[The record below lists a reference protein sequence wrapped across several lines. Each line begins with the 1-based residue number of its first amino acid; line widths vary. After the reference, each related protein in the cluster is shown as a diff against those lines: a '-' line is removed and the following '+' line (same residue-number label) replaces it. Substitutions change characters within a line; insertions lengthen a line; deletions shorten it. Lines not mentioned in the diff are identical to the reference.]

1 MAKAHKSDVAVLA
14 KSPSHLL
21 HRVLQLALDIYAE
34 ETGKGALTQRQYAV
48 LAAAF
53 TVDGASQTDLV
64 RMTGIDRS
72 TLADM
77 VARMIERGWL
87 ARERST
93 VDGRAKTVRLTDKG
107 RSALKEIAPKVQT
120 ADERIMA
127 NLTASR
133 RSGFVSAL
141 AALADA
147 GGGEGVEALEA
158 KARKKAEKVVKAEKV
173 KEKDKARKKKKKAK
187 KLHPAE

>member
-1 MAKAHKSDVAVLA
+1 M
-14 KSPSHLL
+14 
-21 HRVLQLALDIYAE
+21 
-34 ETGKGALTQRQYAV
+34 
-48 LAAAF
+48 
-53 TVDGASQTDLV
+53 
-64 RMTGIDRS
+64 
-72 TLADM
+72 
-77 VARMIERGWL
+77 
-87 ARERST
+87 
-93 VDGRAKTVRLTDKG
+93 DGRAKTVRLTDKG